1 MTTSL
6 LAICVGLCSSATFDP
21 VGTAPQ
27 SPPLVASASLSPR
40 EKAALASQRA
50 IAFLRA
56 AQDPKLGAWGVRD
69 GVAAFPAYTGL
80 ALTGLLLQPDL
91 KPDDPAIARAITYI
105 LSAQKPDG
113 GIYTQALPSYNTA
126 ICLAALARIPNPD
139 QKTRDAIRAAQNFL
153 KSIQYSEFVTPN
165 PSLGEAPSPVQ
176 KDHAFYG
183 GWGYGRHGRPDLS
196 NTQWALEALHESGLP
211 PDDPAFQRA
220 MVFLQRCQ
228 MVDSV
233 NEMHYADGSSQGGF
247 IYATS
252 ENKDT
257 IGSGQSFAGTI
268 EETLSD
274 GTKASRL
281 RCYGSMTYAGFKSY
295 LYAGLTKNDPRVKAA
310 LGWIG
315 ENYTLRENPGLGTD
329 GLYYYYVTFARALAA
344 SEMTSLPITRL
355 DGSAVPAGTTRQWAA
370 DLVDRLVELQQ
381 ADGSFKALDDRW
393 LENDPVLLTAY
404 SLLALGHAMPSIP
417 ETNVNN
423 TPAK

>member
-1 MTTSL
+1 M
-6 LAICVGLCSSATFDP
+6 CVGLCVSVAFDP
-21 VGTAPQ
+21 VGVAPSAPPQ
-27 SPPLVASASLSPR
+27 SASTTTTPR
-40 EKAALASQRA
+40 AKAALASERA
-50 IAFLRA
+50 IAFLRST
-56 AQDPKLGAWGVRD
+56 QDTALGAWGVKD

-80 ALTGLLLQPDL
+80 ALAGLLLQPNL
-91 KPDDPAIARAITYI
+91 DPNDPTITRAISYI

-113 GIYTQALPSYNTA
+113 GIYSQALPSYNTA

-139 QKTRDAIRAAQNFL
+139 QRVRDAIRSAQNFL
-153 KSIQYSEFVTPN
+153 KSLQYSEVVVPN
-165 PSLGEAPSPVQ
+165 ATLGETPSPVQ

-228 MVDSV
+228 MLDSA

-252 ENKDT
+252 ENRDT

-295 LYAGLTKNDPRVKAA
+295 IYAGLTKDDPRVKAA

-329 GLYYYYVTFARALAA
+329 GLYYYYVTFARSLAA
-344 SEMTSLPITRL
+344 SELKALPITRL
-355 DGSAVPAGTTRQWAA
+355 DGTPVPAGTTRNWAA
-370 DLVDRLVELQQ
+370 DLVDRLAELQQ

-404 SLLALGHAMPSIP
+404 SLLALGHSLPSLPEADANEPARTIP
-417 ETNVNN
+417 AV
-423 TPAK
+423 PAK